1 MMNYMISKISSKFQ
15 VVIPREVR
23 KALQLQEGDQL
34 QWNVMKTGEVRVQKL
49 ELHTA
54 IVDFFQIM
62 KEEAEKKGYTEEDLL
77 EELNRIRKERDY
89 VKTRE

>member
-1 MMNYMISKISSKFQ
+1 MMNYTITKISSKFQ
-15 VVIPREVR
+15 VVIPRGVREV
-23 KALQLQEGDQL
+23 LQLQEGDQL
-34 QWNVMKTGEVRVQKL
+34 QWKVMTTGEVTVQKL

-62 KEEAEKKGYTEEDLL
+62 KEEAQKQGYSEEDLL
-77 EELNRIRKERDY
+77 EELNRIRKERDH